1 MTLARETTTSSL
13 STREQQKRDRRQRIF
28 EAAMTL
34 FQTKG
39 FQETTVVDIAEAAE
53 VSRGTVFNYYPYKE
67 AILTEHLAQELSDIE
82 WRAAVSRQVTPLQ
95 KLYAIFDELACFVEA
110 NRHLVLPLSYELL
123 NPDPARSKAAYVSLP
138 LVPLLYTHLT
148 EARALGLVRSDFS
161 RERLA
166 RTVANTFFLT
176 VLQWAAYRQDLSIH
190 DELRKA
196 LTLTLEGVGLGNKGS
211 NEYRV
216 ESGM

>member
-1 MTLARETTTSSL
+1 MHLF
-13 STREQQKRDRRQRIF
+13 RD
-28 EAAMTL
+28 
-34 FQTKG
+34 KG
-39 FQETTVVDIAEAAE
+39 FHETTVVDIARAAD

-67 AILTEHLAQELSDIE
+67 AILTEHLAQELADLE
-82 WRAAVSRQVTPLQ
+82 RRAQVSQQTTPLL

-123 NPDPARSKAAYVSLP
+123 NPDPVRSKEAYVALP
-138 LVPLLYTHLT
+138 LVPLLYRYLT
-148 EARALGLVRSDFS
+148 EARDSGLVRSDFS

-176 VLQWAAYRQDLSIH
+176 ALQWATYRQDLSIH

-196 LTLTLEGVGLGNKGS
+196 LTLTLEGVGSRGHGS
-211 NEYRV
+211 HV
-216 ESGM
+216 L